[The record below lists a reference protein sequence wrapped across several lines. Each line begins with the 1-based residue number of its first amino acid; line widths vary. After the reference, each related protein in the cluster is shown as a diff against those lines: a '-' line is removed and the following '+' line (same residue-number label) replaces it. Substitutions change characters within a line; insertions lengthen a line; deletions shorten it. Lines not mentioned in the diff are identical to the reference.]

1 MKKRILFYLFQIIA
15 IAILL
20 YLSVLSYFKD
30 TQKTYQFILERKENF
45 ILIYITI
52 LIFTS
57 FFEIM
62 NYNKTSL
69 NKEYDIIKEVFK
81 ILGKTLIIIF
91 IVSFIEYFVFYKTKV
106 GRLIYVGLYF
116 FISIFFI
123 IEYLLINYI
132 KSKQKQ
138 KLLWASV
145 IPSKEVENYYNIG
158 IDENGVNNNIR
169 NSNGYDIAIYDYPP
183 KNGTNV
189 SQLLSTIITIKKPID
204 LISYIEEYAECI
216 PLRYVDELWLLKN
229 IRTYENAYDKIR
241 RIVNIMI
248 SFVLLVLLFPIS
260 FLIALVH
267 RVTSKGP
274 IFFIQERVGYKGR
287 TFKLIK
293 FRTMIHNAEKDG
305 PQFAKKDDPRITKI
319 GRFMRLFRIDEV
331 PQLINILKGE
341 MNLIGPRPERKEFIS
356 MLEKKIPY
364 YRLRLEVRPGLTGWA
379 QVNYY
384 YAGEDIEE
392 HFKKLEYDLYY
403 IKNRGLPL
411 DILILF
417 KTIRTVLMRK
427 GT

>member
-1 MKKRILFYLFQIIA
+1 
-15 IAILL
+15 
-20 YLSVLSYFKD
+20 
-30 TQKTYQFILERKENF
+30 
-45 ILIYITI
+45 
-52 LIFTS
+52 
-57 FFEIM
+57 M